1 VPGPGQYNTFFGKYG
16 PKISMGVKSKT
27 LTNEQQVPGPGN
39 YNVALNS
46 IYKNS
51 NGFTM
56 GAKYS
61 NKNND
66 PEPGPGAYSYDTTIL
81 KKSGVKIGTSI
92 RK

>member
-1 VPGPGQYNTFFGKYG
+1 
-16 PKISMGVKSKT
+16 MGIKSKT
-27 LTNEQQVPGPGN
+27 STVQQQVPGPGN

-46 IYKNS
+46 VYKNS

-61 NKNND
+61 NKNDD
-66 PEPGPGAYSYDTTIL
+66 PEPGPGAYTYDTAIL